1 MPTYE
6 YACPSCQ
13 SHREDDASMSSF
25 KDHHPPCLECGGPCD
40 YTFVPTVV
48 QVAFK
53 DGPSGSWPS
62 KGEHFK
68 NYRSKRD
75 EEMKRRQL
83 DRYGPPRGV
92 LPNYGGQETGSWAE
106 AQFQALKDKG
116 AESAATFTEKVKD
129 EQSKDT
135 KIKIAT

>member
-6 YACPSCQ
+6 YECTACKSR
-13 SHREDDASMSSF
+13 REDDASMSSF
-25 KDHHPPCLECGGPCD
+25 KEHHPPCLECGSPCD

-68 NYRSKRD
+68 NYRAKRD
-75 EEMKRRQL
+75 EEMRRRQL
-83 DRYGPPRGV
+83 DRYGPPKGV
-92 LPNYGGQETGSWAE
+92 LPNYNGEETGSWAE

-116 AESAATFTEKVKD
+116 SESASTFNEKVAEEKAAD
-129 EQSKDT
+129 KT
-135 KIKIAT
+135 IKVAT